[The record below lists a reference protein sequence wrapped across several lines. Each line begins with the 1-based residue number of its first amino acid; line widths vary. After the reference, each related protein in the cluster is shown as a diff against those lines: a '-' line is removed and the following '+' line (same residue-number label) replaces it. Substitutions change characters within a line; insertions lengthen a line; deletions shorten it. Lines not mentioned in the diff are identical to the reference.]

1 MTRVARRSR
10 SVLARPSL
18 IDVGSPSFEVIRAL
32 RLALALRTPS
42 NRGSHI
48 LVTSAEP
55 GAGKSTIAANLALV
69 SAIAGGRVLL
79 IDADLA
85 KPSQHE
91 IFAVE
96 RRPGL
101 VDFLASGGEVDGF
114 VRSGPSSLKIM
125 TAGRE
130 VSRATEILSS
140 PRMADLFNAAAER
153 FDVIIVDTAS
163 VLSTADAAAIA
174 TRSALDVLF
183 VVART
188 TRRHDVSRALRR
200 LELVHA
206 PIAGL
211 VLNREGQQEA
221 YGFGD

>member
-1 MTRVARRSR
+1 MARRAR
-10 SVLARPSL
+10 NVLEQPSL

-32 RLALALRTPS
+32 RLALVLRTPS
-42 NRGSHI
+42 DRVSRV

-69 SAIAGGRVLL
+69 SAIAGRRVLL
-79 IDADLA
+79 VDADLA
-85 KPSQHE
+85 KPVQHE
-91 IFAVE
+91 IFSVE

-101 VDFLASGGEVDGF
+101 VDFLAGGGDLDGF
-114 VRSGPSSLKIM
+114 VRSGPAQLKIM

-140 PRMADLFNAAAER
+140 PRMADLLDAAADR
-153 FDVIIVDTAS
+153 YDAIVVDTAS
-163 VLSTADAAAIA
+163 VLSSADAAAIA

-183 VVART
+183 VVSRT

-211 VLNREGQQEA
+211 VLNQEGQQES
-221 YGFGD
+221 YGFGS

>member
-1 MTRVARRSR
+1 MARNARIEVER
-10 SVLARPSL
+10 RPSL
-18 IDVGSPSFEVIRAL
+18 IDVGSGSFEVIRAL
-32 RLALALRTPS
+32 RLALVLRTPTDRVS
-42 NRGSHI
+42 RV

-79 IDADLA
+79 VDADLA
-85 KPSQHE
+85 KPVQHE
-91 IFAVE
+91 IFSVE

-101 VDFLASGGEVDGF
+101 VDYLASGGDLDGF
-114 VRSGPSSLKIM
+114 VRSGPAGLKIM
-125 TAGRE
+125 TAERD

-140 PRMADLFNAAAER
+140 PRMADLLDAAADR
-153 FDVIIVDTAS
+153 YDAIVVDTAS
-163 VLSTADAAAIA
+163 VLSSADAAAIA

-183 VVART
+183 VVSRT

-211 VLNREGQQEA
+211 VLNQEGQQET
-221 YGFGD
+221 YGFGS